1 MNPAK
6 KPKRRNNFSRREQH
20 SGSLDSKAKAVS
32 FMATQT
38 HTLPAT
44 GITAP
49 RNSGLMLPAFSLWQR
64 EVVRFYRQRSRVVG
78 VIASPVLFWLVIGA
92 GFGSSFR
99 STGTAGGQHYLDYF
113 FPGALIMIVLFT
125 AIFTM
130 MSVIED
136 RKEGF
141 LLSVLVAPVSRSVI
155 VLGKVLGGATLATA
169 QGMVFLLFAPA
180 LGVHFSVLSFVLTV
194 LVIFLVAF
202 SLTALGFII
211 AWPMD
216 STAGFHAVINL
227 FLIPLWLLSGSMFPL
242 AGASFLIRMLMR
254 INPLTYGT
262 EALRSLLFPGSV
274 TTDLSLGGNFAVLA
288 LFTLVMFALS
298 FVVANRRSTKPAA

>member
-1 MNPAK
+1 
-6 KPKRRNNFSRREQH
+6 
-20 SGSLDSKAKAVS
+20 
-32 FMATQT
+32 MATQT
-38 HTLPAT
+38 ATFPAT
-44 GITAP
+44 AP
-49 RNSGLMLPAFSLWQR
+49 ASAGVLLPAFTLWWR
-64 EVVRFYRQRSRVVG
+64 EIVRFYRQRARVVG
-78 VIASPVLFWLVIGA
+78 VIASPLLFWIVIGS

-99 STGTAGGQHYLDYF
+99 SSATAGGQHYLNYF
-113 FPGALIMIVLFT
+113 FPGALTMIVLFT

-155 VLGKVLGGATLATA
+155 VLGKVLGGATLATL
-169 QGMVFLLFAPA
+169 QGLIFLVFAPA
-180 LGVHFSVLSFVLTV
+180 LGVHFTLASFGLTV
-194 LVIFLVAF
+194 LTIFLMAF

-216 STAGFHAVINL
+216 STQAFHAIINL

-242 AGASFLIRMLMR
+242 SGASIWIRLLMR

-262 EALRSLLFPGSV
+262 EALRSPLFPGSAS
-274 TTDLSLGGNFAVLA
+274 TELSLSTNLTVLA
-288 LFTLVMFALS
+288 LFTLVMFSVS
-298 FVVANRRSTKPAA
+298 FLVVNRRSTKPAA

>member
-1 MNPAK
+1 
-6 KPKRRNNFSRREQH
+6 
-20 SGSLDSKAKAVS
+20 
-32 FMATQT
+32 MATRT
-38 HTLPAT
+38 ATFPLSLASTRGGVLLP
-44 GITAP
+44 
-49 RNSGLMLPAFSLWQR
+49 SVSLWWR
-64 EVVRFYRQRSRVVG
+64 EVVRFYRQRARVVG
-78 VIASPVLFWLVIGA
+78 VIASPLLFWIVIGS
-92 GFGSSFR
+92 GFGTSFR
-99 STGTAGGQHYLDYF
+99 SGAASSSQHYLDYF

-155 VLGKVLGGATLATA
+155 VLGKVLGGATLATL
-169 QGMVFLLFAPA
+169 QGLIFLVFAPA
-180 LGVHFSVLSFVLTV
+180 LGIHFTLTSFALTV
-194 LVIFLVAF
+194 LTIFLVSF

-216 STAGFHAVINL
+216 STSAFHAIINL
-227 FLIPLWLLSGSMFPL
+227 FLIPLWLLSGSLFPL
-242 AGASFLIRMLMR
+242 SGASVWIRMLMR

-262 EALRSLLFPGSV
+262 EALRSLLFPGSAS
-274 TTDLSLGGNFAVLA
+274 TGLSLSTNLAILA

-298 FVVANRRSTKPAA
+298 FLVANRRSTRPAA

>member
-1 MNPAK
+1 M
-6 KPKRRNNFSRREQH
+6 
-20 SGSLDSKAKAVS
+20 V
-32 FMATQT
+32 TQT
-38 HTLPAT
+38 RTLTAAISPANA
-44 GITAP
+44 GIF
-49 RNSGLMLPAFSLWQR
+49 LPSFSLWWR
-64 EVVRFYRQRSRVVG
+64 EIVRFYRQRARVVG
-78 VIASPVLFWLVIGA
+78 VIASPLLFWIVIGS

-99 STGTAGGQHYLDYF
+99 SSGAGGQHYLDYF
-113 FPGALIMIVLFT
+113 FPGALTMIVLFT

-155 VLGKVLGGATLATA
+155 VLGKVLGGATLATL
-169 QGMVFLLFAPA
+169 QGLIFLVFAPA
-180 LGVHFSVLSFVLTV
+180 LGVHFTFVSFGLTV
-194 LVIFLVAF
+194 LVVFLMAF

-216 STAGFHAVINL
+216 STQAFHAIINL
-227 FLIPLWLLSGSMFPL
+227 FLIPLWLLSGSLFPL
-242 AGASFLIRMLMR
+242 SGASMWLRAIML

-262 EALRSLLFPGSV
+262 EALRSLLFPGSAS
-274 TTDLSLGGNFAVLA
+274 TGLSLSANFAVLA

-298 FVVANRRSTKPAA
+298 FLVANRRTTKPAA

>member
-1 MNPAK
+1 
-6 KPKRRNNFSRREQH
+6 
-20 SGSLDSKAKAVS
+20 
-32 FMATQT
+32 MATTQT
-38 HTLPAT
+38 TAFPAT
-44 GITAP
+44 TTSSSA
-49 RNSGLMLPAFSLWQR
+49 GLLLPSFSLWWR
-64 EVVRFYRQRSRVVG
+64 EVVRFYRQRARVVG
-78 VIASPVLFWLVIGA
+78 VIASPLLFWLVIGS
-92 GFGSSFR
+92 GFGTSFR
-99 STGTAGGQHYLDYF
+99 SNGTAGGQHYLNYF

-130 MSVIED
+130 MTVIED

-169 QGMVFLLFAPA
+169 HGLIFLVFAPA
-180 LGVHFSVLSFVLTV
+180 LGVHFTLASFGLTV
-194 LVIFLVAF
+194 LAIFLVAF

-227 FLIPLWLLSGSMFPL
+227 FLIPLWLLSGSLFPL
-242 AGASFLIRMLMR
+242 SGASIWIRLLMR

-262 EALRSLLFPGSV
+262 EALRSLLFPGSAS
-274 TTDLSLGGNFAVLA
+274 TGLSLGANFAVLA
-288 LFTLVMFALS
+288 LFTLIMFAFS
-298 FVVANRRSTKPAA
+298 FLVANRRTTKPAA

>member
-1 MNPAK
+1 
-6 KPKRRNNFSRREQH
+6 
-20 SGSLDSKAKAVS
+20 
-32 FMATQT
+32 MATTQT
-38 HTLPAT
+38 TAFPAT
-44 GITAP
+44 TA
-49 RNSGLMLPAFSLWQR
+49 SSSAGLLLPSFSLWWR
-64 EVVRFYRQRSRVVG
+64 EVVRFYRQRARVVG
-78 VIASPVLFWLVIGA
+78 VIASPLLFWLVIGS
-92 GFGSSFR
+92 GFGTSFR
-99 STGTAGGQHYLDYF
+99 SNGTAGGQHYLNYF

-169 QGMVFLLFAPA
+169 QGLIFLVFAPA
-180 LGVHFSVLSFVLTV
+180 LGVHFTLVSFALTL

-216 STAGFHAVINL
+216 STSGFHAVINL
-227 FLIPLWLLSGSMFPL
+227 FLIPL
-242 AGASFLIRMLMR
+242 
-254 INPLTYGT
+254 
-262 EALRSLLFPGSV
+262 
-274 TTDLSLGGNFAVLA
+274 
-288 LFTLVMFALS
+288 
-298 FVVANRRSTKPAA
+298 